1 MASLGSDAPHK
12 HPAALG
18 NSILGIQGF
27 RIEFCVL
34 DLQGLSLRDLSPG
47 QQEAVD
53 GDLQLDECSLWPAS
67 GEAAHLEVFPFSD
80 ASLA

>member
-1 MASLGSDAPHK
+1 MSFGSSGLA
-12 HPAALG
+12 
-18 NSILGIQGF
+18 
-27 RIEFCVL
+27 
-34 DLQGLSLRDLSPG
+34 GLSLRDLSPTG

-67 GEAAHLEVFPFSD
+67 GEAAHLEVFPFSV